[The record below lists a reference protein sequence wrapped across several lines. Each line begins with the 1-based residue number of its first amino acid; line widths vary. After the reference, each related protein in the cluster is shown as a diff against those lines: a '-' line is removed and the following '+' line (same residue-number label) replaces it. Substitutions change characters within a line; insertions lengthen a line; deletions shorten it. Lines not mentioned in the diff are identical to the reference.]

1 MIKAYRYQTR
11 YKGLY
16 FDGTVEGI
24 NAEDAGFK
32 FAEKIKL
39 GEIKGSESG
48 AYRDRLFITYEEIEQ
63 YDEKLAT
70 DPSGKNE
77 T

>member
-11 YKGLY
+11 CKGLY
-16 FDGTVEGI
+16 FDGIVEGI

-32 FAEKIKL
+32 FADKIKS
-39 GEIKGSESG
+39 GEIKGSKEG
-48 AYRDRLFITYEEIEQ
+48 AYRTDMLFITYEEIEH
-63 YDEKLAT
+63 DEKLKGN
-70 DPSGKNE
+70 PSRKNE

>member
-24 NAEDAGFK
+24 NAEEAGFK

-48 AYRDRLFITYEEIEQ
+48 AYRSDMLFITYEEME
-63 YDEKLAT
+63 YERLKT
-70 DPSGKNE
+70 DPS
-77 T
+77 